1 MPTPAVK
8 RAIVTIPLGD
18 YYDVCVSIKQNL
30 DLLTGRIGGEIAP
43 LPATA
48 TLANVI
54 TTLNAVIARLN
65 GSTN

>member
-8 RAIVTIPLGD
+8 RSIVVIPLGT

-30 DLLTGRIGGEIAP
+30 DLLTGRVGGEITP

-48 TLANVI
+48 QLADVI
-54 TTLNAVIARLN
+54 AKLNAVIARLN